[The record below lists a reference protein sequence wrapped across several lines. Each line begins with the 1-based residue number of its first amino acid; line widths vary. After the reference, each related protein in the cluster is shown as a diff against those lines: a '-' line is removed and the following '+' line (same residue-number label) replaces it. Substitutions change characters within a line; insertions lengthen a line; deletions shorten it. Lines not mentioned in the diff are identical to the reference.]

1 MNDLIEIPCNDY
13 NQIVFELADKSTN
26 EVNEY
31 LGIKFIQTILKTGE
45 SLSELDKIFYLFE
58 IVDEKKFFLHKIYYG
73 L

>member
-1 MNDLIEIPCNDY
+1 MNDLIEIPCIDY
-13 NQIVFELADKSTN
+13 NQIIFELADKSTN

-31 LGIKFIQTILKTGE
+31 LGLKFIQTVKKTKSGK
-45 SLSELDKIFYLFE
+45 ELDKIFYLFE